1 MSRSFE
7 GGDEMKPNWRIYIS
21 IPIISA
27 SAVAAEILLM
37 RLMAVAIW
45 YHFAYMIISLSLL
58 GYGVSGTFL
67 AILRKRL
74 LSRPKLWLFLI
85 PLALSISLP
94 LCFRLSQMIGF
105 DPFLMMWEPR
115 HFLRLFARYLLLMIP
130 FFLAGSF
137 TGLCIAAYSERIGR
151 IYLFDLLGAGMGS
164 VGAIGLLFLLKPWNG
179 LNLLSAFSLL
189 GAIFI
194 SWNGRYLLRAVIPVL
209 PILAVVNLIPL
220 RLDISQY
227 KYLVAAERM
236 PEARVLYETSSP
248 LGLLTALRS
257 PALRIAP
264 GLSLAYEGDIPPQ
277 IAVFT
282 DADSPTAITS
292 PDDPEKLAFLDH
304 MTNALPYVL
313 LKRPKVL
320 IIGAGGGMDV
330 LSALTHGARE
340 VVAVELNQQ
349 MVEMV
354 SKEFSDFAGG
364 IYSDPRVRVVVGDG
378 RGFVER
384 SRERFDLIQISLV
397 ESFRASAAGV
407 YALSES
413 YLYTVEAFKSYMK
426 HLTENGI
433 LSITRW
439 SKIPPVDTMKVIW
452 TMEKLRSIGISPEE
466 NMALIRSWA
475 TDTIILKRSRL
486 TEGDIERIKGFCREK
501 LYDLVYYPGIPAEEM
516 WEFLPYNPTGR
527 WEWMEEM
534 FNIKPATD
542 DRPYFF
548 HFFRW
553 RSLPYLVKRMG
564 RNWLILIEWGYVML
578 VATFVQAVAASILLI
593 LLPIRILSRRRKG
606 GGWMGLRVFLYF
618 GALGFGFMAMEI
630 ALIQLFSLFLSDPI
644 YSVASVI
651 GGMLVI
657 AGLGSLISRR
667 LSGLPPELPFGL
679 IILFSLIQRY
689 LPRLEFST
697 LAHLPLPARIGLSI
711 LSIAPLAFFMG
722 MPFPMGIRGLRAAD
736 ESLIPWAWGVNGC
749 TSVIGAVG
757 AMIILLSLGHGVLLF
772 TAMGCYVLAG
782 ALAMRT
788 RSIPE

>member
-1 MSRSFE
+1 M
-7 GGDEMKPNWRIYIS
+7 WRIYIS

-45 YHFAYMIISLSLL
+45 YHFAYMIISLALL
-58 GYGVSGTFL
+58 GYGASGTFL
-67 AILRKRL
+67 TILRGRL
-74 LSRPKLWLFLI
+74 LPRFKLFLPLI
-85 PLALSISLP
+85 SLALSISLP
-94 LCFRLSQMIGF
+94 LCFRLSQMISF
-105 DPFLMMWEPR
+105 DPFLMMWDPR

-137 TGLCIAAYSERIGR
+137 TGLCIAAYSDRIGR
-151 IYLFDLLGAGMGS
+151 IYLFDLMGAGMGS
-164 VGAIGLLFLLKPWNG
+164 VGAIGLTFLLRPG
-179 LNLLSAFSLL
+179 DALSVLSLFSLL
-189 GAIFI
+189 GAILT
-194 SWNGRYLLRAVIPVL
+194 SWHAGYLLRSLIPALPVL
-209 PILAVVNLIPL
+209 AAVNLMPL

-236 PEARVLYETSSP
+236 PEAKVLYESPSP

-292 PDDPEKLAFLDH
+292 PGDPEKLAFLDY

-313 LKRPKVL
+313 LRSPKVL
-320 IIGAGGGMDV
+320 VIGAGGGMDV

-340 VVAVELNQQ
+340 VVAVELNPQ
-349 MVEMV
+349 MVKMV
-354 SKEFSDFAGG
+354 SERFSDFAGG
-364 IYSDPRVRVVVGDG
+364 IYSDPRVRVVLGDG

-384 SRERFDLIQISLV
+384 CQERFDLIQISLV

-413 YLYTVEAFKSYMK
+413 YLYTVEAFKSYMR

-433 LSITRW
+433 LCITRW
-439 SKIPPVDTMKVIW
+439 SKIPPVDTMKVIG
-452 TMEKLRSIGISPEE
+452 TMDRLRSIGISPQN
-466 NMALIRSWA
+466 NMAFIRSWA
-475 TDTIILKRSRL
+475 TDTIILKRSEL
-486 TEGDIERIKGFCREK
+486 TKEEIEAIKEFCREK
-501 LYDLVYYPGIPAEEM
+501 LYDLAYYPGIPAEEM
-516 WEFLPYNPTGR
+516 WEFLPYNPSGR
-527 WEWMEEM
+527 WKWMEGM

-564 RNWLILIEWGYVML
+564 RNWLILVEWGYVML
-578 VATFVQAVAASILLI
+578 VATLIQAVAASILLI
-593 LLPIRILSRRRKG
+593 LLPLRALLSP
-606 GGWMGLRVFLYF
+606 RVSGRWKRLWVLLYF
-618 GALGFGFMAMEI
+618 GALGFGFMSMEI
-630 ALIQLFSLFLSDPI
+630 VLIQLFSLFLSDPI
-644 YSVASVI
+644 YSAASVI
-651 GGMLVI
+651 GGMLVV
-657 AGLGSLISRR
+657 AGLGSLASGRF
-667 LSGLPPELPFGL
+667 SGLPPELPFGM
-679 IILFSLIQRY
+679 IILLSAIQRY

-697 LAHLPLPARIGLSI
+697 LADLPLPLRIGLSI

-722 MPFPMGIRGLRAAD
+722 MAFPMGVRRLRARD

-749 TSVIGAVG
+749 ASVIGAVG
-757 AMIILLSLGHGVLLF
+757 AMIIALSLGHSTLLF
-772 TAMGCYVLAG
+772 TAMGCYALAG
-782 ALAMRT
+782 ALAMRI